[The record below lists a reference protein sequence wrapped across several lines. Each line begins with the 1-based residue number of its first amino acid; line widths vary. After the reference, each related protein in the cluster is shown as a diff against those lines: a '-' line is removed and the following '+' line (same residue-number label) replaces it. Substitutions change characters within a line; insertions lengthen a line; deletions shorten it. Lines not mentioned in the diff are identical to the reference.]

1 MADHPAP
8 SGATACRNSAL
19 RLLSR
24 REHSVAEL
32 RRKLQERGFNAD
44 TIAEVLAD
52 CRRLGYL
59 DDDRFARQYS
69 EQLRRRGYGRLRI
82 EQMLKSKGL
91 SAARVAACVTAR
103 CAEAGQ
109 IEDCRRVLH
118 KKRQTVSGEATAP
131 RTAARLYRF
140 LMQRGFAA
148 AVIRQVLDE
157 VRWPD
162 GGH

>member
-1 MADHPAP
+1 MGDHSAP
-8 SGATACRNSAL
+8 SVVTACRNTAL
-19 RLLSR
+19 RLLGR

-32 RRKLQERGFNAD
+32 RRKLQERGFDTD
-44 TIAEVLAD
+44 TIADVLAD

-59 DDDRFARQYS
+59 DDDRFAHLYS

-91 SAARVAACVTAR
+91 SAACVAVCVTAC

-109 IEDCRRVLH
+109 IEDCRRVLR
-118 KKRQTVSGEATAP
+118 KKLQTVSGEATAP
-131 RTAARLYRF
+131 RTAERLYRF

-148 AVIRQVLDE
+148 ALIRQVLDE
-157 VRWPD
+157 LRWPT